1 MHYPVFHFC
10 TSLLPHSKIKT
21 HLISLPESSFKSSN
35 APFPSCL
42 PELFIWC
49 PGPAVVYCEVSK
61 LKGMGFNTHWEGT
74 RSGDTKERG
83 DGESINKVCM
93 FLKWKTLDCDK
104 HKITMENIQTFRSK
118 ICFPAEELKLFLK
131 GTIQNLWISF
141 NILSQPLLL
150 LFFFNCQMIHL
161 HERHRTVAALFHL
174 SRYHFLA
181 DL

>member
-1 MHYPVFHFC
+1 MHSPVFHSC

-21 HLISLPESSFKSSN
+21 HLISLPESAFKSSS

-61 LKGMGFNTHWEGT
+61 LKGMDFNTHWEGT
-74 RSGDTKERG
+74 RYGNRKERG
-83 DGESINKVCM
+83 DGESINKVSV
-93 FLKWKTLDCDK
+93 FLKWKTLDCGK
-104 HKITMENIQTFRSK
+104 HKITLENIQIFRSK

-131 GTIQNLWISF
+131 GTIHNLWIQFLHSF
-141 NILSQPLLL
+141 PASTTI
-150 LFFFNCQMIHL
+150 FCNCQMTYL
-161 HERHRTVAALFHL
+161 HERHRAVAALFHL
-174 SRYHFLA
+174 SQYRFLA